1 MKIVQLPYRFTLNA
15 LYSFTQSVVGVNG
28 LPLGNHFVFDFQHLS
43 FIDGFGLTIFSN
55 TLEWLRAL
63 GSRVEISNFQTL
75 NSDCIRYMDD
85 CGFFQKYLGEPL
97 RPGCTPRQTT
107 LPFTH
112 VAHADGH
119 GWLEFTF
126 TPWASYALGVS
137 PGGLGSIRSNIKEI
151 FNNILDHSNRESGYV
166 HVQHYPKVK
175 RVNITV
181 SDFGRGIPNSI
192 RAQFGPMSDQDA
204 ILYASQRGVTTKGHP
219 NNQGEGLD
227 LLIENVT
234 RNSGCVS
241 IYSFSGALICDRDD
255 AGTVRRQAWSG
266 NGYYPGTLVDISLKT
281 DKFVGDVEQRENV
294 EW

>member
-1 MKIVQLPYRFTLNA
+1 MKTVQLPYRFTCDA
-15 LYSFTQSVVGVNG
+15 LYSFTQSVVGLDG
-28 LPLGNHFVFDFQHLS
+28 LPQDNNFLFDFVNLG

-63 GSRVEISNFQTL
+63 GVHVEISNFNML
-75 NSDCIRYMDD
+75 DKDCIRYMDD
-85 CGFFQKYLGEPL
+85 CGFFTKYLGAPL
-97 RPGCTPRQTT
+97 RNGCSPRQTT

-119 GWLEFTF
+119 GWLEYNF
-126 TPWASYALGVS
+126 TPWASYALDVPAGA
-137 PGGLGSIRSNIKEI
+137 LGSTRTCIKEL

-166 HVQHYPKVK
+166 HVQHYPRVS

-192 RAQFGPMSDQDA
+192 RNQFGAMSDQDA

-227 LLIENVT
+227 LLIENVA
-234 RNSGCVS
+234 RNGGCVS
-241 IYSFSGALICDRDD
+241 IYSFSGALICDQD
-255 AGTVRRQAWSG
+255 AFGTVRRQAWSG
-266 NGYYPGTLVDISLKT
+266 NGSYPGTLVDISLKT
-281 DKFVGDVEQRENV
+281 DRFVGDEEQRENV